1 MNSPDPLLDISNL
14 SITFLSDGIKIP
26 AVSGFSCRITQGTCT
41 AIIGE
46 SGCGKSVVAHAIL
59 RLLPKNSLVEGEIIF
74 KNLNIYRLNER
85 TLQSI
90 RGNEI
95 GIMFQSP
102 DRALNPIYRLYHQI
116 LGPLDI
122 HKVVPVQESEAHI
135 YKSLRKA
142 GFSDPEH
149 AARLYPCHC
158 SGGMNQR
165 AVTAIILSL
174 EPDLVIADEPT
185 KGLDRSRIL
194 DIQASLKEIL
204 HENRTLLL
212 ITHDIRLAHAIA
224 HQIVVMYA
232 GEIVEAGPV
241 NAILSSPSHPYTR
254 GLIQSL
260 PENGFNPIPGCAPPL
275 TSLPEGCRFAYRC
288 YQATK
293 MCHKRPANL
302 THVNGRMIR
311 CHRY

>member
-1 MNSPDPLLDISNL
+1 MNSPYPILDISNL
-14 SITFLSDGIKIP
+14 SITFLSDGRKIP
-26 AVSGFSCRITQGTCT
+26 AVSSFSCRIMQGTCT

-59 RLLPKNSLVEGEIIF
+59 RLLPKNSQVEGTIIF
-74 KNLNIYRLNER
+74 KNQNIYRLDER
-85 TLQSI
+85 LLQSI
-90 RGNEI
+90 RGKEI

-102 DRALNPIYRLYHQI
+102 DRALNPIYRLYKQMFQ
-116 LGPLDI
+116 PLDT
-122 HKVVPVQESEAHI
+122 HKVVPVQEREAHI
-135 YKSLRKA
+135 HKALIKA
-142 GFSDPEH
+142 GFSNPEL

-185 KGLDRSRIL
+185 KGLDRSKIL
-194 DIQASLKEIL
+194 DIQASLQEVL
-204 HENRTLLL
+204 HEKRTLLL
-212 ITHDIRLAHAIA
+212 ITHDIRLAHTMA
-224 HQIVVMYA
+224 HHIVVMYA
-232 GEIVEAGPV
+232 GEIVEAGPA

-275 TSLPEGCRFAYRC
+275 TNLPEGCRFADRC
-288 YQATK
+288 YQVTK
-293 MCHKRPANL
+293 LCHKRPAKL
-302 THVNGRMIR
+302 TQVNGRMIR